1 MNGWLIIFWVAIIAV
16 GFVILVFLIQRIWN
30 HFRGKKPVDY
40 GYTLEKIK
48 VFLDFPSFRSFYLA
62 APEQFYLGD
71 ETVCF
76 SEGDYVDR
84 SYGFDTRTRIGFKT
98 LADLW
103 AYQDWKEKLDSK
115 KESVENDEATLK
127 FCQSMTRVLEKK
139 KQDELKK
146 AQDAALEQCQLVNR
160 IIDEE
165 LGDRRPLPPTTDSI
179 LGGK

>member
-16 GFVILVFLIQRIWN
+16 SFVILVFLIRRIWN
-30 HFRGKKPVDY
+30 HFRGKGPVDY
-40 GYTLEKIK
+40 SYALEKIR

-62 APEQFYLGD
+62 APENFRLYN
-71 ETVCF
+71 E
-76 SEGDYVDR
+76 YVYFR
-84 SYGFDTRTRIGFKT
+84 ENVGSTRIGFKT

-103 AYQDWKEKLDSK
+103 AYQAWKEKIDSQ
-115 KESVENDEATLK
+115 KESAENDEATLK

-146 AQDAALEQCQLVNR
+146 AQDAALEQCRLVNR
-160 IIDEE
+160 IIDEK
-165 LGDRRPLPPTTDSI
+165 LGDGRPLPPTTDSI

>member
-16 GFVILVFLIQRIWN
+16 SFVILVFLIQRIWN
-30 HFRGKKPVDY
+30 YFRGKGPVDY
-40 GYTLEKIK
+40 GYALEKIK

-71 ETVCF
+71 ETVVF
-76 SEGDYVDR
+76 SEGKYADH
-84 SYGFDTRTRIGFKT
+84 SYGYDTRIRIGFKT

-103 AYQDWKEKLDSK
+103 AYQAWKEKIDSK
-115 KESVENDEATLK
+115 KESAENDEATLK

-146 AQDAALEQCQLVNR
+146 AQNVAQDSIN
-160 IIDEE
+160 IIDNLMREE
-165 LGDRRPLPPTTDSI
+165 RPLPPTTDSI
-179 LGGK
+179 LGR